1 MGSGWFRA
9 GPFCLVARSVPVRTC
24 VFLLLFLSCF
34 AVVSFLPVCCSC
46 DRQPI
51 LIQLMEENKT
61 DDAIIVFISILA
73 KIHLLCKLTN
83 TTDSGHNPSHL
94 LLQDL
99 FSSSVFLC
107 CRYPDDVFF
116 FILVVVATTYYSP
129 VVKLSFCSLLL
140 FSEVLVIVLIGQEKE
155 EEEVEEDARRSGK
168 APSYFLLA
176 ESVLRWTKRH
186 STTLKQK

>member
-1 MGSGWFRA
+1 
-9 GPFCLVARSVPVRTC
+9 
-24 VFLLLFLSCF
+24 
-34 AVVSFLPVCCSC
+34 
-46 DRQPI
+46 
-51 LIQLMEENKT
+51 MEEKKT

-73 KIHLLCKLTN
+73 KIHLLCKPTN
-83 TTDSGHNPSHL
+83 TTDSGHNRSH

-99 FSSSVFLC
+99 FSSSSVCLC

-116 FILVVVATTYYSP
+116 FILVVVATTYYYSL

-140 FSEVLVIVLIGQEKE
+140 FSEVLVIVVIGQEKE
-155 EEEVEEDARRSGK
+155 EEEEDARRSGK

-186 STTLKQK
+186 STTSKQK

>member
-1 MGSGWFRA
+1 MGSDWFRA
-9 GPFCLVARSVPVRTC
+9 GPFCLVAR
-24 VFLLLFLSCF
+24 FLLSFFPCALVCFFLSFSRVSLLFL
-34 AVVSFLPVCCSC
+34 FLPVRCCSC

-51 LIQLMEENKT
+51 LIQLMEEKKT
-61 DDAIIVFISILA
+61 DDANIVFIFTVA

-83 TTDSGHNPSHL
+83 TTDSGHNRSY

-107 CRYPDDVFF
+107 CQYPDDVFF
-116 FILVVVATTYYSP
+116 FVLVVVATTYYSL

-140 FSEVLVIVLIGQEKE
+140 FSEVLVMVVIGQEK
-155 EEEVEEDARRSGK
+155 EEDARRSGK
-168 APSYFLLA
+168 AASYFLLA

-186 STTLKQK
+186 SKQK

>member
-1 MGSGWFRA
+1 MGSDWFRA

-34 AVVSFLPVCCSC
+34 AVVSFLPVRCGC

-83 TTDSGHNPSHL
+83 TTDSGHNRSH

-99 FSSSVFLC
+99 FSSSSVCLC

-116 FILVVVATTYYSP
+116 FILVVVATTYYYSL

-140 FSEVLVIVLIGQEKE
+140 FSEVLVIVVIGQEKE
-155 EEEVEEDARRSGK
+155 EEEEDARRSGK

-186 STTLKQK
+186 STTSKQK

>member
-1 MGSGWFRA
+1 
-9 GPFCLVARSVPVRTC
+9 

-34 AVVSFLPVCCSC
+34 SAVSFLPVCCSC

-51 LIQLMEENKT
+51 LIQLMEEKKT
-61 DDAIIVFISILA
+61 DDAIIVFIFIVA
-73 KIHLLCKLTN
+73 KFHLLYKLTN
-83 TTDSGHNPSHL
+83 TTDFGHNRSH

-107 CRYPDDVFF
+107 CHYPDDVFF
-116 FILVVVATTYYSP
+116 FILVVVATTFYSL

-140 FSEVLVIVLIGQEKE
+140 FSEVLVMVVIGQEKQE
-155 EEEVEEDARRSGK
+155 EEDARRSGT
-168 APSYFLLA
+168 AATYFLLA

-186 STTLKQK
+186 STTSKQK